1 MPYKFVHIPKCGGTA
16 VETFFEKHYSYA
28 IEGTT
33 HKWLCEKENNP
44 IVIIREPI
52 ERFISVYHYWK
63 NGSHGRNS
71 RNPEFTQKYGSYT
84 IKDYIQLM
92 KNNLMNELVIG
103 YMWRVHYY
111 PQVHWIKQDVYSNTI
126 VITYEEDLNN
136 KINALFDY
144 LNIPNKNIKLEHNN
158 VTRKKEGEEVVLDDE
173 DIQFIKERYKDD
185 FELWENALNHP
196 EMFKKVL

>member
-1 MPYKFVHIPKCGGTA
+1 
-16 VETFFEKHYSYA
+16 
-28 IEGTT
+28 
-33 HKWLCEKENNP
+33 
-44 IVIIREPI
+44 
-52 ERFISVYHYWK
+52 
-63 NGSHGRNS
+63 
-71 RNPEFTQKYGSYT
+71 
-84 IKDYIQLM
+84 
-92 KNNLMNELVIG
+92 
-103 YMWRVHYY
+103 MWRVHYY